1 MNVEHFNWP
10 WMVVC
15 LVCTIFIFHLVH
27 SYCIPVSTRETHAR
41 HISNLSDPLL
51 ATSVATTYGLSRDS
65 ILNSLQCFHVAEGLP
80 PDIMHDILEG
90 ALQYEVKEMLRQFT
104 GEKDCFSLSF
114 LNSIIS
120 KFPYHY
126 SDARNKPA
134 LIALHTKDNKVNQ
147 EGTHMYVVKC
157 GLSQLLAM
165 KGVLLNT

>member
-1 MNVEHFNWP
+1 MTCNLITYKFMNVEHFNWP
-10 WMVVC
+10 WMVC
-15 LVCTIFIFHLVH
+15 LVCTVFIFHVVH

-120 KFPYHY
+120 KFPYITLMPGT
-126 SDARNKPA
+126 S
-134 LIALHTKDNKVNQ
+134 LHSSLCILKTTK
-147 EGTHMYVVKC
+147 
-157 GLSQLLAM
+157 
-165 KGVLLNT
+165 